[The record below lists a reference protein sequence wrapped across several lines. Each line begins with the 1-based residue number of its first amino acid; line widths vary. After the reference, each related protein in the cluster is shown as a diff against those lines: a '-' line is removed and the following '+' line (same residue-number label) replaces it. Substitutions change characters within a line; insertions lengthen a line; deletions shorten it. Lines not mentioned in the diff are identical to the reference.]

1 MLFLTNNL
9 KWSPRLYRGFTAQ
22 DRSLQPKLIRHL
34 SCFGLLCGYLECLLH
49 GLAIEFGRAW
59 DA

>member
-9 KWSPRLYRGFTAQ
+9 KWIPRLYRGFTAQ
-22 DRSLQPKLIRHL
+22 DRFAQPKLIRHL
-34 SCFGLLCGYLECLLH
+34 SCFDLLRGHLECFLH